1 MNIDKFKNDHTTVLA
16 TVAELRNLVESGVAQ
31 NAIAIATK
39 IVAMSGAI
47 KGHLAAEDQYLYPT
61 LSKSADPAVSRAGTK
76 FQADMSGIAAAYGDF
91 AGKWNL
97 GAKVAADPSGFK
109 NHANSIFKTLHQRIQ
124 QENQDLYPLAERA

>member
-16 TVAELRNLVESGVAQ
+16 TVAELRKLVESGVAQ

-61 LSKSADPAVSRAGTK
+61 LSKSTDPAVSRAGK
-76 FQADMSGIAAAYGDF
+76 QFQTDMSGITAAYGEF

-97 GAKVAADPSGFK
+97 AAKVAADPSGFK